1 MQASQP
7 IRTTFANGINPFTGL
22 RQKYG
27 LPTHPKTAMKKTTK
41 IAPVDVSKLEIC
53 DDPLPSHRALPDH
66 KYDPIFD
73 KLKYGQCVKTE
84 VGRADKVAQALRT
97 YLKRKQK
104 SGAVK
109 AMSDYGDGQG
119 RVWLL
124 PKP

>member
-1 MQASQP
+1 
-7 IRTTFANGINPFTGL
+7 
-22 RQKYG
+22 
-27 LPTHPKTAMKKTTK
+27 MKKTAK

-66 KYDPIFD
+66 KYDAIFD
-73 KLKYGQCVKTE
+73 KLKHGQCVKTE
-84 VGRADKVAQALRT
+84 AGRADKVAQALRT

-109 AMSDYGDGQG
+109 AMSDYGDGHG

-124 PKP
+124 RKP